1 MKRVG
6 ISSVT
11 VKYAHEEWLN
21 KSLSIKRKKS
31 VKHDAPK
38 AAVIHELER
47 RSWLEREE
55 WPVLPFF
62 SSRLASPAGKAESG
76 SPF

>member
-1 MKRVG
+1 M
-6 ISSVT
+6 T

-38 AAVIHELER
+38 AAMIHELER
-47 RSWLEREE
+47 RSILE
-55 WPVLPFF
+55 
-62 SSRLASPAGKAESG
+62 ESQMY
-76 SPF
+76 